1 MLFVCLSERERK
13 DIERILSEKN
23 QEKNIIII
31 NNDFLYYFISF
42 EEGFDSVLRRV
53 QSVTLFFFFFEKVT
67 LSFAFSFF
75 ILSLVFT

>member
-1 MLFVCLSERERK
+1 VLFVCLSERERK

-42 EEGFDSVLRRV
+42 EEGLDSVLRRV
-53 QSVTLFFFFFEKVT
+53 QSGVDASVTLF
-67 LSFAFSFF
+67 
-75 ILSLVFT
+75 ICI

>member
-1 MLFVCLSERERK
+1 MREREK

-42 EEGFDSVLRRV
+42 EEGLDSVLRRV
-53 QSVTLFFFFFEKVT
+53 QSGVDASVTLF
-67 LSFAFSFF
+67 
-75 ILSLVFT
+75 ICI